1 MKIYLYTDDKYHIE
15 YMYIYMQIKIKIM
28 NIAQKY
34 SYFIRR
40 SSSDIDERI
49 ITDYCNNIR

>member
-1 MKIYLYTDDKYHIE
+1 MKIYLYTDDKYHFE

-34 SYFIRR
+34 SCFIRR
-40 SSSDIDERI
+40 SSSVIDERI
-49 ITDYCNNIR
+49 ITDYCNDVR